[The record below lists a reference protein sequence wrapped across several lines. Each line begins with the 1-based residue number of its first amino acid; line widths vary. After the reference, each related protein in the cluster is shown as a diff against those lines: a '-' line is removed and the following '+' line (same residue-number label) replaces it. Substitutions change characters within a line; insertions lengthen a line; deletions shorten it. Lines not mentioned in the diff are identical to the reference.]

1 MEWRV
6 CCHCSSCSTAP
17 HGWTCCRSPESEL
30 SPQVEAEMDGG
41 GGLDGEEGR
50 ETNSPP
56 DYRLTRQISLIRLAL
71 YLRINFV
78 PPVCLVQQLRSDCS
92 VVCKECRSNGAFI

>member
-1 MEWRV
+1 MSGHRRIGGKKGGRILTALMETQREGGMEWRV

-41 GGLDGEEGR
+41 GLDERRRER
-50 ETNSPP
+50 ETNPP
-56 DYRLTRQISLIRLAL
+56 LPNIA
-71 YLRINFV
+71 
-78 PPVCLVQQLRSDCS
+78 
-92 VVCKECRSNGAFI
+92 

>member
-1 MEWRV
+1 MSGHRRIGRKKGGREDTYCLDGNAEGGREGGVEWRV

-41 GGLDGEEGR
+41 GGLDGAEEEERG
-50 ETNSPP
+50 TNPP
-56 DYRLTRQISLIRLAL
+56 LQTIA
-71 YLRINFV
+71 
-78 PPVCLVQQLRSDCS
+78 
-92 VVCKECRSNGAFI
+92 